1 MGLKAM
7 LYALH
12 ESPYSG
18 KQQLIHIAIAE
29 AVNNETMIG
38 FISQEAIAKAA
49 KCSIETV
56 RLTVKRMVESGH
68 LKIVQ
73 EARQHRA
80 TVYQIVI
87 PAAQVPPSSKGA
99 DQTQPPNPQAP
110 APKSTGSSPQVDRPS
125 PQISLG
131 TPGIYTRPDH
141 PSSSLTAAFDEF
153 WQAYPRKQDK
163 GSARKAWTKAIKAA
177 DVAEIIAGAERY
189 RDDPNRDPGFTKLP
203 ATWLNAEA
211 WDNDPL
217 PERSGV
223 PPKPPSASRM
233 FADAAMTLATLE
245 IAQ

>member
-110 APKSTGSSPQVDRPS
+110 APKLTGPAPKSPWGHPVYTPVLITRPHHSPLRSMSSGRHTRASRTKAQHAKHGPRPSRPPTLPRSSPEPSATATTPTATPDSPNSRRHGSTPKPGTTTRCQNAAACHLSRP
-125 PQISLG
+125 
-131 TPGIYTRPDH
+131 RH
-141 PSSSLTAAFDEF
+141 PACSLT
-153 WQAYPRKQDK
+153 
-163 GSARKAWTKAIKAA
+163 
-177 DVAEIIAGAERY
+177 
-189 RDDPNRDPGFTKLP
+189 
-203 ATWLNAEA
+203 
-211 WDNDPL
+211 
-217 PERSGV
+217 
-223 PPKPPSASRM
+223 PP
-233 FADAAMTLATLE
+233 
-245 IAQ
+245 